1 MSKEELYRL
10 KYNLKFLKEKSE
22 PDVKDYINS
31 LETKISYFKK
41 SFYLY
46 ALADFTFTLY
56 WLKRP
61 NFIDSHLRT
70 LQTFR
75 TAFFLSFR

>member
-56 WLKRP
+56 
-61 NFIDSHLRT
+61 
-70 LQTFR
+70 
-75 TAFFLSFR
+75 